1 MSRFD
6 SLITG
11 SVNLFFLPFFLSFF
25 PPPTPFAFL
34 VFVYNRTRTN
44 VGGERGR
51 EGGRR
56 WKKWKKEK
64 KEGWGGGGDVDI
76 TFRYSFLRRV
86 IIVA

>member
-25 PPPTPFAFL
+25 PPQHRSPFSCSCITER
-34 VFVYNRTRTN
+34 VRMW
-44 VGGERGR
+44 GES